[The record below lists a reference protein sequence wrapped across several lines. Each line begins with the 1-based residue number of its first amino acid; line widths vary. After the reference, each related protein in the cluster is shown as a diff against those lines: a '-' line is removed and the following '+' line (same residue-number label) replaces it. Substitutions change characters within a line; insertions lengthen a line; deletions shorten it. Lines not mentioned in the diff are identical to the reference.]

1 MRAFADSSVNFELL
15 AWIRLPEQR
24 GLVQHQILM
33 EIEWRFSEEGI
44 QIPFPQRDIHI
55 RSGSLQADKKE
66 SS

>member
-1 MRAFADSSVNFELL
+1 
-15 AWIRLPEQR
+15 
-24 GLVQHQILM
+24 M
-33 EIEWRFSEEGI
+33 EIERRFSEEGI